1 MVLDGFIR
9 DRPWLGVAYVRAVLS
24 GSGLW
29 VKCTSSAESEN
40 PFEWPCPRYRIGYG
54 VDITPRAR
62 CLEMRYA
69 SG

>member
-29 VKCTSSAESEN
+29 VKCTSSAEFEN
-40 PFEWPCPRYRIGYG
+40 LFE
-54 VDITPRAR
+54 
-62 CLEMRYA
+62 
-69 SG
+69 